1 MARPQTA
8 SDDEIL
14 QASLR
19 VMVRRGH
26 DAFTLSEVA
35 AEVGLSRAA
44 IILRFKGTHALKV
57 RLTTYIVDRFVQSL
71 RSLPSSRG
79 GDGLL
84 ELVAFIGQKVSSP
97 GSLAAFMR
105 TYHSN
110 IEDKEL
116 LRLERKRG
124 AALRAAVAERMPSTA
139 ITRDSA
145 VTAFGAHISG
155 CLMQWEVQTG
165 TDARCYL
172 VERTK
177 QWLTLAQ
184 IPHDKNFG
192 GRV

>member
-14 QASLR
+14 QASMR

-26 DAFTLSEVA
+26 DAFTLAEVA
-35 AEVGLSRAA
+35 EEVGLSRAA

-57 RLTTYIVDRFVQSL
+57 RLTAHIVERFIQSL
-71 RSLPSSRG
+71 RSLSTSRG

-84 ELVAFIGQKVSSP
+84 ELAAFIGQKISSP

-105 TYHSN
+105 TYHAN

-116 LRLERKRG
+116 VRLERKRG
-124 AALRAAVAERMPSTA
+124 AAMRTAVAERMPPTA
-139 ITRDSA
+139 VSRDSA
-145 VTAFGAHISG
+145 VTAFSAHISG
-155 CLMQWEVQTG
+155 SLMQWEVQTG
-165 TDARCYL
+165 TDARSYL
-172 VERTK
+172 IARTK

-192 GRV
+192 D